1 MNRNLL
7 SYITQYSSICPI
19 SFRSD
24 GITGLYR
31 GFAISCVG
39 IFIYR
44 GLYFGLYDSLKPI
57 VLREKDQSFSLS
69 FLLGWFVTAT
79 AGFIDY
85 PIDTTR
91 RHMMMTSGGNTEK
104 YRSSFECAKDI
115 KRTQGYKGF
124 YKGVSA
130 NILRGIAGAIVLA
143 GSDKL
148 KEIYIQFKIS

>member
-1 MNRNLL
+1 MLTPL
-7 SYITQYSSICPI
+7 WLAMIHCMFYY
-19 SFRSD
+19 RSD

-31 GFAISCVG
+31 GFAISCAG
-39 IFIYR
+39 IFVYR

-57 VLREKDQSFSLS
+57 ILRENEKSFSLS

-91 RHMMMTSGGNTEK
+91 RHMMMTSGGNIEK
-104 YRSSFECAKDI
+104 YRSSLDCAKDI

-148 KEIYIQFKIS
+148 KEVYIQYKIS